1 MKEGMHW
8 KPTATNE
15 DMLWK
20 AYEYYHANRELIQKR
35 TDVSA
40 HRQPAKMGIIRL
52 LKWLS

>member
-1 MKEGMHW
+1 M
-8 KPTATNE
+8 
-15 DMLWK
+15 
-20 AYEYYHANRELIQKR
+20 NRTELAKR